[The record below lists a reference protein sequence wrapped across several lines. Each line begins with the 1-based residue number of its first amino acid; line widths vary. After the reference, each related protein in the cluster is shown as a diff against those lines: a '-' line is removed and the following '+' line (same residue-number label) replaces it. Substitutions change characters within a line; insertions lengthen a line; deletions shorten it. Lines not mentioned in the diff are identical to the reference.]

1 MNGAR
6 ADDHPQRT
14 EPLRPRVTIR
24 LFGAMEVEVNGVS
37 VIDPGSRRL
46 QALVA
51 LLALHPSESFGR
63 DSLARRLWPDAE
75 AGQDLRNLRRLLF
88 AFRRR
93 WPRLA
98 ACLCIDAMGLRWRYP
113 SHVSVDV
120 VNFHRLAEVASNE
133 SELRRVL
140 GLYRGDFLE
149 GANDLWI
156 QVERERCRSVL
167 ASIAERLAQL
177 LEEERRYGDAFRMIA
192 SLTPLP
198 ADESLCERF
207 LGLAALSG
215 GARQVDRAYGLI
227 VERFLSQFEDAPTPR
242 LKATMERLKAA
253 GIPQPMR
260 EPLVDRQTEWLHLVR
275 GWETSQAGRPTL
287 IWLQGEAGIGKTS
300 LLKELRAWS
309 RAHGASVFEGQAV
322 GDASW
327 PLLAPV
333 VEALGGDPGWVSAP
347 TSARHLGTLQ
357 PRDVR
362 MRQFS
367 MLLTTLLLNQ
377 PAILTLDDMHNADP
391 DTWQWLRFAL
401 NARTEARILVV
412 AASRDDP
419 RPTVLRK
426 DLFEALA
433 GHVVRSVL
441 TVRPLPPAD
450 ARRVVEGQSR
460 LSPDTMRRVVDLGK
474 GNPLLLL
481 ELARLA
487 DQSGGGV
494 DALSLG
500 PTYEAA
506 LKMRLEALRPEE
518 RRLLQAMAIAER
530 PCRLELLVQVVRTAR
545 RRTVDHLVELQ
556 MAAVDES
563 GSVTLAHD
571 LLRAPVLATLSSSR
585 RRDLAGALAAVA
597 SSQPGGLG
605 EYAIARLWEQAG
617 RLDKAQ
623 SWYRRA
629 ASGWESRLSLGEALP
644 ALEALVR
651 LSTPRERCTYQV
663 RLADLLYAWG
673 ERAGAREAYREAIP
687 LALEQGC
694 PDVAAEARVGLGRVL
709 GDEGDVEGAVRQ
721 LDESIAFFRAEKAP
735 RALALALLRRAEIVG
750 FRADYARA
758 RALLGEAR
766 DLCLRIGDGALE
778 AETLNNLG
786 YLEYELGHLSRSRD
800 LCARALAVAEVA
812 GSASGV
818 LMATGNLGVVHREL
832 GQIRA
837 AASYQR
843 DAADLAHQNHLRQD
857 LCYALGNLGACYQ
870 DVGQWEDARAC
881 VRTAYRLAND
891 LHDARA
897 LSIIANLM
905 AEQFSQTGHDGLADG
920 WWALALSVA
929 KAFGMPRHV
938 AWYAGAW
945 AEVLLNAGRT
955 AEAAVVLREGWPRRR
970 WARDVER
977 LGLRAQYVRWA
988 YAVGRLS
995 ADQARRRL
1003 LEACQATKDVQALA
1017 VGQYVTW
1024 QVSGRLDDRRTAQAS
1039 VNAVLATHPQVRWQK
1054 YGLTLGAD
1062 VLRLPALEPPPVWL
1076 ELEAPTDDCDPEP
1089 VWLGRWASRRLDLGP
1104 DGPPDRAEGR

>member
-1 MNGAR
+1 MLAPHHDAPILMPAHVDILCQTAPHPVPDVDVPAYLHGVGRGEPEVRVAFRVDIAGVDGQLRTDEESR
-6 ADDHPQRT
+6 AAYS
-14 EPLRPRVTIR
+14 E
-24 LFGAMEVEVNGVS
+24 
-37 VIDPGSRRL
+37 
-46 QALVA
+46 
-51 LLALHPSESFGR
+51 LLALCPPKKQECLGVPMSRLKKYLLGQS
-63 DSLARRLWPDAE
+63 ARPA
-75 AGQDLRNLRRLLF
+75 
-88 AFRRR
+88 
-93 WPRLA
+93 
-98 ACLCIDAMGLRWRYP
+98 
-113 SHVSVDV
+113 
-120 VNFHRLAEVASNE
+120 
-133 SELRRVL
+133 
-140 GLYRGDFLE
+140 
-149 GANDLWI
+149 
-156 QVERERCRSVL
+156 
-167 ASIAERLAQL
+167 
-177 LEEERRYGDAFRMIA
+177 
-192 SLTPLP
+192 P
-198 ADESLCERF
+198 ADE
-207 LGLAALSG
+207 
-215 GARQVDRAYGLI
+215 
-227 VERFLSQFEDAPTPR
+227 
-242 LKATMERLKAA
+242 
-253 GIPQPMR
+253 
-260 EPLVDRQTEWLHLVR
+260 
-275 GWETSQAGRPTL
+275 
-287 IWLQGEAGIGKTS
+287 
-300 LLKELRAWS
+300 
-309 RAHGASVFEGQAV
+309 
-322 GDASW
+322 
-327 PLLAPV
+327 
-333 VEALGGDPGWVSAP
+333 
-347 TSARHLGTLQ
+347 
-357 PRDVR
+357 
-362 MRQFS
+362 
-367 MLLTTLLLNQ
+367 
-377 PAILTLDDMHNADP
+377 
-391 DTWQWLRFAL
+391 
-401 NARTEARILVV
+401 
-412 AASRDDP
+412 
-419 RPTVLRK
+419 
-426 DLFEALA
+426 
-433 GHVVRSVL
+433 
-441 TVRPLPPAD
+441 
-450 ARRVVEGQSR
+450 
-460 LSPDTMRRVVDLGK
+460 
-474 GNPLLLL
+474 
-481 ELARLA
+481 
-487 DQSGGGV
+487 
-494 DALSLG
+494 
-500 PTYEAA
+500 
-506 LKMRLEALRPEE
+506 
-518 RRLLQAMAIAER
+518 
-530 PCRLELLVQVVRTAR
+530 
-545 RRTVDHLVELQ
+545 
-556 MAAVDES
+556 DE
-563 GSVTLAHD
+563 
-571 LLRAPVLATLSSSR
+571 
-585 RRDLAGALAAVA
+585 
-597 SSQPGGLG
+597 
-605 EYAIARLWEQAG
+605 
-617 RLDKAQ
+617 
-623 SWYRRA
+623 
-629 ASGWESRLSLGEALP
+629 
-644 ALEALVR
+644 
-651 LSTPRERCTYQV
+651 
-663 RLADLLYAWG
+663 
-673 ERAGAREAYREAIP
+673 
-687 LALEQGC
+687 
-694 PDVAAEARVGLGRVL
+694 
-709 GDEGDVEGAVRQ
+709 DVEGAVRQ